1 MPPSLGA
8 TAMRRVLPVL
18 LLLHASAP
26 LSSGAAG
33 GLTSAPSASGTAGVR
48 AHASASGE
56 ARVRTNASASTAPP
70 PVPAPAAARPDDAE
84 PSPASEARDVLLR
97 RIVARVALAQVR
109 EQDAAWHPD
118 QRDCAGLIRFAFRS
132 AYKQVAPERLSTPLW
147 RDGRGRPSDFADAEV
162 LLQRNFQLLGRDDA
176 TRESLRTGDVLAFRQ
191 EQDAGPIF
199 HLMLV
204 VRPEDR
210 AHAPA
215 RVVYH
220 PGEKG
225 AAVRTGVLQNLA
237 TEAPLEWRPVPRNAS
252 FLGFFRFKEWMS

>member
-1 MPPSLGA
+1 M
-8 TAMRRVLPVL
+8 RVLPLL
-18 LLLHASAP
+18 LLLHASADARP
-26 LSSGAAG
+26 PA
-33 GLTSAPSASGTAGVR
+33 SAPSQVR
-48 AHASASGE
+48 SAAE
-56 ARVRTNASASTAPP
+56 APTPESR
-70 PVPAPAAARPDDAE
+70 E
-84 PSPASEARDVLLR
+84 VLLR
-97 RIVARVALAQVR
+97 RLVARVALAQVR
-109 EQDAAWHPD
+109 QQDAAWHPD
-118 QRDCAGLIRFAFRS
+118 QRDCAGLIRFAFRA

-147 RDGRGRPSDFADAEV
+147 RDGRGQPSDFADAEV
-162 LLQRNFQLLGRDDA
+162 LLQQSFQLLGRDDA

-210 AHAPA
+210 AHAPS

-225 AAVRTGVLQNLA
+225 AAVRTGVLHNLA
-237 TEAPLEWRPVPRNAS
+237 TEAPLEWRPVPQNAS